1 LSTYVKSDA
10 ASPWGIKVTKLV
22 QPGYPLETLCYKCYN
37 MAGGKKIQ
45 TITKTF
51 QYRQRIDCMIAL
63 DKETFHPVT

>member
-1 LSTYVKSDA
+1 
-10 ASPWGIKVTKLV
+10 
-22 QPGYPLETLCYKCYN
+22 

-63 DKETFHPVT
+63 EKETFHPKT